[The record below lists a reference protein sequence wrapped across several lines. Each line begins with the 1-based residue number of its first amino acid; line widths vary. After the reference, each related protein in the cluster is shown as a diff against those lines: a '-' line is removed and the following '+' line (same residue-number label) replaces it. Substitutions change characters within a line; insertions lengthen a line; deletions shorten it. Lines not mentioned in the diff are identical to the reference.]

1 MIDQAI
7 AFVLTQVHDPALSH
21 PLLEKSIKNSI
32 QRSKTIVK
40 RMKKTGDL
48 YLYLKRFNKEPDT
61 SNREVYEEMKKLG
74 LRTYE
79 DLLSDF
85 EDRFSNGFDEITI
98 LNDFIVGQKYTSWDI
113 AIFSRTYDV
122 QSGIYII
129 PGKPKNKA
137 IFIKATLENGKYPN
151 EWIME
156 DKELKYYLYSLKGKF
171 DPGYKVNQAIL
182 NSNQSKVPIYVF
194 IKNDTILTFSGIFE
208 FININDEEDGSKWFR
223 LRKKDFYIIDTPI
236 TDEEYNST
244 FEKKVEQSK
253 EKSDAERK
261 HRLESASK
269 KPEVIQ
275 VITTNYKRNPDVVV
289 EVLKRAEGICEDCG
303 NPAPFLRASNGSPY
317 LEVHHV
323 LPLAKGGDDTV
334 ENAVAL
340 CPNCHRK
347 AHFGI

>member
-1 MIDQAI
+1 MVQA
-7 AFVLTQVHDPALSH
+7 
-21 PLLEKSIKNSI
+21 K
-32 QRSKTIVK
+32 
-40 RMKKTGDL
+40 
-48 YLYLKRFNKEPDT
+48 
-61 SNREVYEEMKKLG
+61 
-74 LRTYE
+74 
-79 DLLSDF
+79 
-85 EDRFSNGFDEITI
+85 
-98 LNDFIVGQKYTSWDI
+98 
-113 AIFSRTYDV
+113 
-122 QSGIYII
+122 
-129 PGKPKNKA
+129 
-137 IFIKATLENGKYPN
+137 
-151 EWIME
+151 
-156 DKELKYYLYSLKGKF
+156 
-171 DPGYKVNQAIL
+171 
-182 NSNQSKVPIYVF
+182 
-194 IKNDTILTFSGIFE
+194 
-208 FININDEEDGSKWFR
+208 
-223 LRKKDFYIIDTPI
+223 KKDFYIIDTPI